1 MFQCPVL
8 GGGGALRKIPLFSIH
23 YYSNVKPNSG
33 SVVVELGL
41 WQYCFDLKVSKQS
54 LSWVWDSSDT
64 ACLWRM
70 RHVYVYRY
78 CMDLICW
85 RRPKRR
91 CVCGILKHA
100 ARNHTYVSYWSRDT
114 WTVKW
119 CTRQIHFLLLH
130 VRIVTQTK
138 PDSCHLGAGKQGM
151 NDVLSLGNERKVW

>member
-8 GGGGALRKIPLFSIH
+8 GGGMGWLCGKYH
-23 YYSNVKPNSG
+23 YFQFITILMSNQTQVQ
-33 SVVVELGL
+33 L
-41 WQYCFDLKVSKQS
+41 WLSWGCDNIVLTSKSKQS

-70 RHVYVYRY
+70 RHVYRY